1 MLHYVDWKLQLSVVE
16 QDVIS
21 NGNRGT
27 RVQCLK
33 TASTA
38 LSAGHSVLIDRCNI
52 DIEQRKEFLQLAKER
67 GIEAHALVLNLPVTL
82 CIQRASQRTGHEG
95 GLDGPNVGAVVNR
108 VSRTRTPP
116 TLGEGFVRITY
127 CRTDAEVEKTV
138 ILYSQ
143 LHPKDHL
150 PEGVFGASVEGVK
163 GTLQSLFQNTGKDVQ
178 VNTAKKQPEFHMNGS
193 LQSTQGSTSPSS
205 QSYMMNS
212 LNVENEKTVEGVER
226 MMLVSQDAG
235 EDLGARSL
243 AFPSIST
250 ADFQFDHDMAATIMV
265 EAAAAFHKS
274 NEHLGLRLVFVDLSA
289 DSDMLARVRRKA
301 AEVGVDSLQLLTH
314 SGDITKLRTSGGP
327 RCNFI
332 ANATNW

>member
-1 MLHYVDWKLQLSVVE
+1 MVE

-33 TASTA
+33 SASTA

-52 DIEQRKEFLQLAKER
+52 DVEQRKEFLQLAKER

-82 CIQRASQRTGHEG
+82 CIQRATQRIGHEG

-108 VSRTRTPP
+108 ISRTRMPP

-127 CRTDAEVEKTV
+127 CRTDAEVEKIV

-143 LHPKDHL
+143 LHPKDNL
-150 PEGVFGASVEGVK
+150 PEGVFGASVEGGK
-163 GTLQSLFQNTGKDVQ
+163 GTLQSFFQNTGKGVQ
-178 VNTAKKQPEFHMNGS
+178 ANTTNKQLEFHMNGS
-193 LQSTQGSTSPSS
+193 SQSSQGSMSPSP
-205 QSYMMNS
+205 QNYTLNS
-212 LNVENEKTVEGVER
+212 LNVENEGVER
-226 MMLVSQDAG
+226 MMLDSQDAG

-265 EAAAAFHKS
+265 ETVATFHKS

-289 DSDMLARVRRKA
+289 DSDMLGRVRRKA

-314 SGDITKLRTSGGP
+314 SGNITKLQTSGGP
-327 RCNFI
+327 QCNFI

>member
-143 LHPKDHL
+143 LHPEDHL
-150 PEGVFGASVEGVK
+150 PAGVFGASVEGGK

-178 VNTAKKQPEFHMNGS
+178 VNIAKKQPEFHMNGS
-193 LQSTQGSTSPSS
+193 LQSSQESASPSS

-265 EAAAAFHKS
+265 EAAATFHKS

-327 RCNFI
+327 WCNFI